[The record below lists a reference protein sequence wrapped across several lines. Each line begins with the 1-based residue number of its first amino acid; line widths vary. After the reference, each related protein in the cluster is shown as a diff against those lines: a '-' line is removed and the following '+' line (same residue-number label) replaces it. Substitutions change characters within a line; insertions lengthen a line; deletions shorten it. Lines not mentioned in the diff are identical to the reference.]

1 MMDHDQTTS
10 PDVLVKAGQSHF
22 SDESLKLFQIL
33 ILILKMVSTDEVK
46 EVTLGWGQFQ
56 DTTLYQV
63 QPATT
68 LRY

>member
-1 MMDHDQTTS
+1 
-10 PDVLVKAGQSHF
+10 
-22 SDESLKLFQIL
+22 
-33 ILILKMVSTDEVK
+33 MVATDEVK